1 MQLKSFAN
9 PYISGNL
16 AQSSYSP
23 FGSVML
29 GRDFRG
35 EKYKYSFNGGET
47 IDEIYGDQNYIDLG
61 QRGVDSRL
69 GKLNWKT
76 DPREMEY
83 PFQSPYAYY
92 ANSPIWK
99 LDYLGLGKQSTHTDE
114 KGNVIQVKNDGDN
127 GVYKH
132 KGDTKKANENFKK
145 NYKQENTSAGGEKM
159 GETLTPLS
167 FANFDA
173 YQKDRTVI
181 VGSGAK
187 IDFES
192 NWATDQV
199 NSVLNANPFPLE
211 YIRKAGHNGDWDI
224 KRNAEKAGLG
234 LYYGSKLFGKYAS
247 ARDAGNF
254 TAGAVAES
262 SSLPNI
268 LWDYGYGVYNESE
281 NNLWR
286 SVEIAFTDLHLHKS
300 NPKILK
306 EVVKLRANHGED
318 ILSKAGIEAGK
329 AHIKVKK

>member
-1 MQLKSFAN
+1 MQRILHPF
-9 PYISGNL
+9 PT
-16 AQSSYSP
+16 P

-35 EKYKYSFNGGET
+35 GKYRYSFNGGET

-167 FANFDA
+167 FANFEA
-173 YQKDRTVI
+173 YQKDRTVK
-181 VGSGAK
+181 VGEGAK

-199 NSVLNANPFPLE
+199 NTVLNANPFPWD
-211 YIRKAGHNGDWDI
+211 YILKAGGGGDWDI
-224 KRNAEKAGLG
+224 KSNAYDAGLG
-234 LYYGSKLFGKYAS
+234 YYYGSKLFGKYAS

-268 LWDYGYGVYNESE
+268 FWDYGYGVYNQSK
-281 NNLWR
+281 NSPSN
-286 SVEIAFTDLHLHKS
+286 SIKIAISDLYYFGKDP
-300 NPKILK
+300 NVLK
-306 EVVKLRANHGED
+306 AVIKVRAQHGED

-329 AHIKVKK
+329 AHIKGKK